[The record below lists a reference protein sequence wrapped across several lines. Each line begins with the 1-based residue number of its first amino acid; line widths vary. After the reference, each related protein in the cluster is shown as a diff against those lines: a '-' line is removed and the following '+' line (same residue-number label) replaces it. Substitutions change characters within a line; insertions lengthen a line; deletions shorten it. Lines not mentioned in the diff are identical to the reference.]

1 MRTCLKPTYQPKD
14 PKLWLL
20 YFPVTEYISLGE
32 MLKEIWGQPASK
44 VVLQDKLILLHLVYP

>member
-1 MRTCLKPTYQPKD
+1 MFYEPKD
-14 PKLWLL
+14 PKLWRFQ
-20 YFPVTEYISLGE
+20 FPPTEYISLGE